1 MAWPVMAPVC
11 PICRRRASKASASTP
26 GICQAPAAAYFS
38 MHERRPAMTRRPRF
52 IPLALAAAATMAFA
66 LAFLLAPLDRAHA
79 DENAARNVIT
89 EQLESFLARDFERAY
104 GYASQDIKRIYPTLD
119 GFMSMVERGYLPV
132 LRPGNYAFGRA
143 DRMADGRIIQEVLI
157 RAPDGSDW
165 TAVYYME
172 LQDDG
177 TWRVDG
183 VNLRKGAAG
192 LT

>member
-1 MAWPVMAPVC
+1 
-11 PICRRRASKASASTP
+11 
-26 GICQAPAAAYFS
+26 
-38 MHERRPAMTRRPRF
+38 MTRRPRF

-89 EQLESFLARDFERAY
+89 EQLESFLARDFKRAY
-104 GYASQDIKRIYPTLD
+104 GYASDDIKRIYPTLD

>member
-1 MAWPVMAPVC
+1 M
-11 PICRRRASKASASTP
+11 INRARF
-26 GICQAPAAAYFS
+26 APAALVALTLS
-38 MHERRPAMTRRPRF
+38 L
-52 IPLALAAAATMAFA
+52 PLAATGPA
-66 LAFLLAPLDRAHA
+66 RA
-79 DENAARNVIT
+79 DENAARDTIT

-104 GYASQDIKRIYPTLD
+104 GYASEDIKRIYPTLD
-119 GFMSMVERGYLPV
+119 GFMTMVERGYLPV

-172 LQDDG
+172 LQEDG